1 MTSSVWRLAHLALA
15 VITFLFLIIASFT
28 GAVLAYDAAQ
38 ENLQPYRADDINSVT
53 LAEAITQ
60 LKKHYPEI
68 TEVTVDHNQFVLL
81 EGSDNDGNAVKA
93 YVDPKTG
100 KILGKPAE
108 KSDFINWNLSLH
120 RSLFLKETGRFIIGI
135 VSFLLMLITV
145 SGLVLVIKRQ
155 KSFKNFFGKINKDS
169 FNQYYHVVSGRLLL
183 IPILIISLTATYL
196 FLVRFD
202 IIKKEEPKS
211 IAKKNQAETPE
222 LALQDFP
229 LFKSTKLKDVQ
240 KIEFPFIEDEP
251 DEFFVIKLKDKELTV
266 NQINGSIEK
275 ESQLSAAAIYEN
287 LSLNLHTGRT
297 NWIWAVVLGLS
308 SVNIL
313 LFIWSGFTI
322 TLRRSRSK
330 IKNKYKAEDAE
341 IILLVG
347 SENGTTLNFASNV
360 HQQLLSTGQKS
371 FLAELNQY
379 KKFPKAKHL
388 LIFASTYGLG
398 DPPTNATQFLKR
410 LESTPQKQDISY
422 SVIGFGS
429 HAYEEFC
436 AFAKM
441 IDSSLST
448 KIWAKQLI
456 SLHTVDDRSTHE
468 FAEWARAWSSESL
481 LPIASAPS
489 LYAPKTPSLS
499 HFEVINKSEVV
510 EEVTTFTLNLKPT
523 SRQKFKSGDLLAIYP
538 EGNHKERFY
547 SVGKVENSLQLVV
560 KLFENGLGSSYLYNL
575 KKGDKIKAR
584 LIKNSDFHI
593 PNKAKQ
599 IILIANGTGIASF
612 LGMIDENVK
621 KKDIRLYCGFRKNS
635 ELSKS
640 YGTFLSAQQQKGQL
654 EAFQFAYSR
663 EENSQYV
670 MHLIEKDAPVFS
682 EMLEKGGIIMICGA
696 LKMQQDVEHLLD
708 NICKSKGSSLEF
720 YKNNGQLLTDCY

>member
-15 VITFLFLIIASFT
+15 VITFLFLILASVT

-38 ENLQPYRADDINSVT
+38 ENLQPYRADDINTIT
-53 LAEAITQ
+53 LAEAIPQ

-68 TEVTVDHNQFVLL
+68 TQVTVDHNQFMLL
-81 EGSDNDGNAVKA
+81 EGSDKDDNSVKA
-93 YVDPKTG
+93 FVDPKTG
-100 KILGKPAE
+100 EILGKPTE

-145 SGLVLVIKRQ
+145 SGLILVIKRQ

-169 FNQYYHVVSGRLLL
+169 FSQYYHVVSGRLLL
-183 IPILIISLTATYL
+183 IPILIISATATYL

-202 IIKKEEPKS
+202 IIKKEEPQS
-211 IAKKNQAETPE
+211 IAKPKQAETSE

-251 DEFFVIKLKDKELTV
+251 EEFFVIKLKDKELTV
-266 NQINGSIEK
+266 NQINGNIEK
-275 ESQLSAAAIYEN
+275 EAQLSSVALYEN

-308 SVNIL
+308 SINIL
-313 LFIWSGFTI
+313 LFMWSGFSITI
-322 TLRRSRSK
+322 KRNRSK
-330 IKNKYKAEDAE
+330 IKNKYKTEEAE

-347 SENGTTLNFASNV
+347 SENGTTINFASNV
-360 HQQLLSTGQKS
+360 HRQLLSIGKKS
-371 FLAELNQY
+371 HLAELNQY
-379 KKFPKAKHL
+379 KLFPNAKHL
-388 LIFASTYGLG
+388 VIFASTYGLG
-398 DPPTNATQFLKR
+398 DPPTNATQFLKL

-436 AFAKM
+436 AYAKT
-441 IDSSLST
+441 IDNTLSG
-448 KIWAKQLI
+448 KSWAKQLI
-456 SLHTVDDRSTHE
+456 TIHTIDDRSTHD
-468 FAEWARAWSSESL
+468 FAEWARAWSAESL
-481 LPIASAPS
+481 VPIASAPS
-489 LYAPKTPSLS
+489 LYAPKTPPLS
-499 HFEVINKSEVV
+499 TFEVVNTSEVI
-510 EEVTTFTLNLKPT
+510 EEVTTFTLNIKPA
-523 SRQKFKSGDLLAIYP
+523 SRQKYKSGDLLAIYP
-538 EGNHKERFY
+538 EANHKERFY
-547 SVGKVENSLQLVV
+547 SVGKVDNSLQLVV

-593 PNKAKQ
+593 PNKAKK
-599 IILIANGTGIASF
+599 IVLIANGTGIAPF
-612 LGMIDENVK
+612 LGMIDENINK
-621 KKDIRLYCGFRKNS
+621 KSIQLYCGFRKNS
-635 ELSKS
+635 ALSQNYS
-640 YGTFLSAQQQKGQL
+640 NFLSVQQQKGQL
-654 EAFQFAYSR
+654 DTFQLAYSR
-663 EENSQYV
+663 EKYSQYV
-670 MHLIEKDAPVFS
+670 MHLIEKDSHIFS
-682 EMLEKGGIIMICGA
+682 TLLEEGGIIMICGA
-696 LKMQQDVEHLLD
+696 LKMQQDVEKLLE
-708 NICKSKGSSLEF
+708 NICKSKGSSLDF